1 MDGSFLGPLSG
12 LYAILHIVCDLIT
25 CLFHAELPMQE
36 RELYV
41 VKPHSIYCSNL
52 FSAVWQAATEE
63 ANAQQAGHAL
73 VANELLSSA
82 LCCVRAILQQLAVTY
97 CQPFTFHVTSRSRL
111 PIARPLPPLL
121 LSTVTLPRKAGSQCL
136 IHIRPHNSAHRKPTD
151 AYRLL
156 FCRQQTSRNIGD
168 IPLSVAAFVLAT
180 TF

>member
-63 ANAQQAGHAL
+63 ANAQQVGHAL

-97 CQPFTFHVTSRSRL
+97 CQPFTFHVTVSTTHCKAATASSAL
-111 PIARPLPPLL
+111 DSYIATQGWFTIPY
-121 LSTVTLPRKAGSQCL
+121 TY
-136 IHIRPHNSAHRKPTD
+136 SAT
-151 AYRLL
+151 
-156 FCRQQTSRNIGD
+156 Q
-168 IPLSVAAFVLAT
+168 
-180 TF
+180 